1 MRTMAK
7 PIEKKLPIKPKTK
20 EPAKKAAPAVA
31 KKTSALEEPK
41 RQRRSP
47 EVARGHILEVAKKL
61 LADHGPDAIGLKA
74 VAQSAGVSHSLISHY
89 FGTYDALVEEALRAH
104 LADTREETLQ
114 RVASLV
120 DAGPHE
126 WIDASFDQ
134 FAGPVAGRLL
144 AWAILSGR
152 LDKEDFFPRRDQ
164 GMKRVA
170 DAIQAR
176 LTGELGEAA
185 PTREDIEFSML
196 VNFST
201 GLGYSVARQVLW
213 GSFNK
218 EASAER
224 DRWFR
229 TRFAELLTSSLPS
242 VDSLAKKTK
251 AKRGNTPGASA
262 RCWEVS
268 DE

>member
-7 PIEKKLPIKPKTK
+7 PTEKKLPIKPKTK
-20 EPAKKAAPAVA
+20 EPAKKAAPVVA
-31 KKTSALEEPK
+31 KKTSALGEPK

-61 LADHGPDAIGLKA
+61 LAEHGPDAIGLKA

-104 LADTREETLQ
+104 LADSREETLQ

-242 VDSLAKKTK
+242 VDSRAKKTK
-251 AKRGNTPGASA
+251 AKRGNTP
-262 RCWEVS
+262 
-268 DE
+268 